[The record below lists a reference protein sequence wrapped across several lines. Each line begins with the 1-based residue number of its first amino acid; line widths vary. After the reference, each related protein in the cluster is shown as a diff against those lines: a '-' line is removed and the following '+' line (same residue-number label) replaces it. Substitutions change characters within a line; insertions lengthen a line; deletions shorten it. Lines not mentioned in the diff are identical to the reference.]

1 MKLTQQLGEVAGPW
15 GKEIDDRYLEMNY
28 DDLQAHM
35 DFLCSLPCILVFL
48 SRFYF
53 LVPATLDP
61 QSLYSSK
68 FAQQQSAQLAAT
80 FAPTSLHAHIWR
92 HQLQSTNLLCSSA
105 HRRDY
110 LEHQRLNIQ
119 HYVET

>member
-48 SRFYF
+48 S
-53 LVPATLDP
+53 
-61 QSLYSSK
+61 
-68 FAQQQSAQLAAT
+68 
-80 FAPTSLHAHIWR
+80 
-92 HQLQSTNLLCSSA
+92 
-105 HRRDY
+105 
-110 LEHQRLNIQ
+110 
-119 HYVET
+119 